1 MEAIAETPKQSAP
14 VSQKVVEPEPAD
26 EDVADDVEIIDDEQL
41 EEDLEE
47 EDDEEE
53 EISDVDDAEL
63 LTRLEAK
70 YGRLPEPER
79 PGQKHSKHDCMR
91 VIAFSCRFAAGFII
105 LTN

>member
-1 MEAIAETPKQSAP
+1 MKKVVKEPVTQSAP
-14 VSQKVVEPEPAD
+14 VQKAAAPEPD
-26 EDVADDVEIIDDEQL
+26 DYVPDDVEIIDEEQI
-41 EEDLEE
+41 EEELEE

-63 LTRLEAK
+63 LSRLEAK

-79 PGQKHSKHDCMR
+79 PGQKHSKHDYMR
-91 VIAFSCRFAAGFII
+91 VPACSSRLAAGFII